1 MHNDREWHAEYER
14 RREREGEHVPHFDY
28 QPNMEVNRQLNS
40 SWKRYIQDPELLKAI
55 SRLTVPALFVYGDR
69 DIRPR
74 WPVEQ
79 VARLMP
85 NARFEL
91 IEEAE
96 HVIWFSRPE
105 ELKSLLRTFIG
116 DVGRWTQQY
125 S

>member
-1 MHNDREWHAEYER
+1 MMS
-14 RREREGEHVPHFDY
+14 GQHV
-28 QPNMEVNRQLNS
+28 VS
-40 SWKRYIQDPELLKAI
+40 G
-55 SRLTVPALFVYGDR
+55 PAD
-69 DIRPR
+69 
-74 WPVEQ
+74 

-91 IEEAE
+91 IEGAE

-116 DVGRWTQQY
+116 DVGWWAQHD